1 MAARCSVICEFVVAA
16 FVGDNK
22 LDLLLLLLLFLLL
35 LRRRRLLKTTVGHS
49 AHHSGYVRSKKPLH
63 RRQLV
68 VTMRHTALKD
78 IEYRNTDD
86 IQLTTPL

>member
-22 LDLLLLLLLFLLL
+22 LNLLLLLLR
-35 LRRRRLLKTTVGHS
+35 RRRRLLKTTVGHS